1 MNASNGSAALRVD
14 AEKTRAFYRALR
26 EEELCDCE
34 GCQYYRAH
42 VRQAFPKIADYF
54 DSLGMDIAK
63 PFHVSYVELEK
74 ENKML
79 YMACCYVAF
88 GECGL
93 DFRQMIDGAVL
104 TRAGACPD
112 SGVEDAHIELAIETL
127 TMPYHKEETP

>member
-1 MNASNGSAALRVD
+1 MNASNENTALRVD
-14 AEKTRAFYRALR
+14 VEKTKAYYSAFR
-26 EEELCDCE
+26 EEDLCDCE
-34 GCQYYRAH
+34 GCRYYRAH
-42 VRQAFPKIADYF
+42 VRQAFPIIADYF
-54 DSLGMDIAK
+54 DSLGMDIEK
-63 PFHVSYVELEK
+63 PFSVSYVEMEK
-74 ENKML
+74 ESKML

-88 GECGL
+88 GDCGL